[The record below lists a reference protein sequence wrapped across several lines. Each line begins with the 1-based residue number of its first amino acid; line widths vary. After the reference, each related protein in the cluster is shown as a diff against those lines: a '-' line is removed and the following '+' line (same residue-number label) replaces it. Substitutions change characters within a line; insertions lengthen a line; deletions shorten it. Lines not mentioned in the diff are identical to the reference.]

1 MYLRIIKGD
10 NGDDVFNVW
19 AGLEQGSSRVL
30 LWSDK
35 DFIEQP
41 YSFIVGQG
49 ATITAAL
56 MDAQQEWLR
65 AVRHVIS

>member
-1 MYLRIIKGD
+1 MYLRIIKH
-10 NGDDVFNVW
+10 DDGSGYNVW
-19 AGLEQGSSRVL
+19 AGLEQGSPRVP

-49 ATITAAL
+49 ATPAL
-56 MDAQQEWLR
+56 ALLDAEKAWQR
-65 AVRHVIS
+65 AVTHVIR

>member
-1 MYLRIIKGD
+1 MYLRIIKHDDGD
-10 NGDDVFNVW
+10 NVFNVW
-19 AGLEQGSSRVL
+19 AGLEQGSLRVL

-49 ATITAAL
+49 ATPAL
-56 MDAQQEWLR
+56 ALVDAEKEWQR
-65 AVRHVIS
+65 AVTHVIR